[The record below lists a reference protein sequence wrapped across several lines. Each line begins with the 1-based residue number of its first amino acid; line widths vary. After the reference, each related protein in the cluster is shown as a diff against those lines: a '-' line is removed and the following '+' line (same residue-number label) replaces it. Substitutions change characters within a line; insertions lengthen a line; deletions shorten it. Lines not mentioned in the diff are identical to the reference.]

1 MQLLLKMFPATM
13 IANNSVA
20 IEDVYNNNDEI
31 ANAKDEIL
39 IPDKKDKNGNLFKI
53 SMQNQLEEAIKK
65 KKEKFFEFENSDNKN
80 SEPLAT
86 ANNPEKQGKHP
97 DDPDVI
103 IGDFILNGI
112 IQRRLSRK
120 GRVVDVHNFHG
131 ATGEDVKHLVTR
143 TRFIVNPHSIF
154 A

>member
-1 MQLLLKMFPATM
+1 MTK
-13 IANNSVA
+13 
-20 IEDVYNNNDEI
+20 E
-31 ANAKDEIL
+31 
-39 IPDKKDKNGNLFKI
+39 
-53 SMQNQLEEAIKK
+53 
-65 KKEKFFEFENSDNKN
+65 KKEKFYEFENSDNKN

-86 ANNPEKQGKHP
+86 VNNPEMQGKHP
-97 DDPDVI
+97 DDTEVI

-131 ATGEDVKHLVTR
+131 ATVKDVKHLVTR

>member
-86 ANNPEKQGKHP
+86 AINPEKQGKHP

-120 GRVVDVHNFHG
+120 GLVAEVHNFHG
-131 ATGEDVKHLVTR
+131 ATVEDVKHLVIATI
-143 TRFIVNPHSIF
+143 TS
-154 A
+154 